1 MSLQKMKIPRVLQRI
16 FTSAIAI
23 AFSFY
28 TSLLFLLHNY
38 STGDTKSIVIFG
50 STLIVIIIVVAT
62 TLSIN
67 WFKNIFTL
75 TTLITT
81 LFLSLLYK
89 TEIGKTI
96 KHSIVKLITA
106 NLSIKDQQK
115 DKLVLLNERIKRT
128 NIPITK

>member
-1 MSLQKMKIPRVLQRI
+1 MSFTNMIIPSFLQRI

-38 STGDTKSIVIFG
+38 STDDTKSIVIFV
-50 STLIVIIIVVAT
+50 SALIAIIIVIST

-75 TTLITT
+75 TTLITI

-89 TEIGKTI
+89 TEIGNII
-96 KHSIVKLITA
+96 KHSIVKLITG

-115 DKLVLLNERIKRT
+115 TKLMLLNERIKNT
-128 NIPITK
+128 NTTSTN